1 MGLSVIVIDCQDCR
15 DHRGWRGC
23 QTRPGQAKPAPSR
36 RLFAV
41 RCVADTA
48 GRVGPWTTESMW
60 VSCGQVD
67 EGKHKWNR
75 GRTSSRQVDG
85 RMVVWMRVDAAQI
98 QSVHTKV
105 GQNCQSRKMEK
116 KRNGAVAW
124 LLTLLYSALR
134 GGRNGK
140 GRARQ
145 GRRGTIQPW
154 EAGTK
159 CSFPKA
165 AGQAAAIQTSGSAT
179 IWVPV
184 SCMLCHSLTV

>member
-48 GRVGPWTTESMW
+48 GRVGSWAADVDVGVSHVGKWTRATAS
-60 VSCGQVD
+60 
-67 EGKHKWNR
+67 GKE
-75 GRTSSRQVDG
+75 DG
-85 RMVVWMRVDAAQI
+85 RAVGRWMAGWLVVWMRVDAAQI

-105 GQNCQSRKMEK
+105 GQNCQSRKIEE
-116 KRNGAVAW
+116 KRNGAVVW

-134 GGRNGK
+134 GRRNGK
-140 GRARQ
+140 GR
-145 GRRGTIQPW
+145 P
-154 EAGTK
+154 
-159 CSFPKA
+159 
-165 AGQAAAIQTSGSAT
+165 
-179 IWVPV
+179 
-184 SCMLCHSLTV
+184 

>member
-1 MGLSVIVIDCQDCR
+1 MSVIVIDCQDCR

-48 GRVGPWTTESMW
+48 GRLGPWTSEWMW
-60 VSCGQVD
+60 ASCGQVD
-67 EGKHKWNR
+67 EGQCRWKR

-105 GQNCQSRKMEK
+105 SQSRKTEK
-116 KRNGAVAW
+116 KRNGAVVR

-140 GRARQ
+140 GRAQQ

-154 EAGTK
+154 EAGTQMQL
-159 CSFPKA
+159 P
-165 AGQAAAIQTSGSAT
+165 QGSRASSHT
-179 IWVPV
+179 E
-184 SCMLCHSLTV
+184 SR